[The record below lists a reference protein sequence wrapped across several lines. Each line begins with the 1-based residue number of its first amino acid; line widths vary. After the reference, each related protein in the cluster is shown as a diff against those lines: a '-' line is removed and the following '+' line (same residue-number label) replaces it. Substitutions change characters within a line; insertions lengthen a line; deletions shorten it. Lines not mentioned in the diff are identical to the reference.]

1 MIGFC
6 AVLTQPHPT
15 VKKLKRVHRLVIL
28 PDWQGIGIGKQF
40 VSFVGQMYKD
50 AGYKLSLVTSA
61 KNMIKGLYK
70 SKTWKLNHLGRHGLH
85 TEITKRRTS
94 RDECRVASFTYI
106 GG

>member
-40 VSFVGQMYKD
+40 VSFVGQMYKN
-50 AGYKLSLVTSA
+50 AGYKLNIVTSA
-61 KNMIKGLYK
+61 KNMIKGLNDSPY
-70 SKTWKLNHLGRHGLH
+70 WKLKHLGRHGLH
-85 TEITKRRTS
+85 TDPKQRPTS
-94 RDECRVASFTYI
+94 RAECRVASLSYI
-106 GG
+106 GK